1 MALGDLWRN
10 SKYPNGCRNCGQTA
24 KKHIG
29 HGLCQNCYRDPKIL
43 MAAKTNDVEDLLDT
57 DDRSTDSQI
66 DSELDSASSDVDR
79 DIEVESSGQSERRP
93 GSFTSPVIDS
103 DDDVQTGDTKPLD
116 RLFKRKKKTPAPS
129 IKTSEKAPKGVG
141 RRVSTAS
148 SIEDAWSAI
157 GGVAVRTGRH
167 APLGR
172 YLQFQAPAAGE
183 MLDQALSGTVFDRKI
198 LQPGVKARGRLD
210 VVSSVI
216 APPLL
221 IMAIER
227 DPSKAEML
235 LPILKASIRSS
246 LPTMLPAMKKAA
258 SRETKIN
265 EAIKDFFPDM
275 PEGVDPV
282 DLVISEMFAGYFQSF
297 DPNMGEPTTEDTHA
311 TTH

>member
-10 SKYPNGCRNCGQTA
+10 RKYPNGCRNCGQTA

-29 HGLCQNCYRDPKIL
+29 YGLCQNCYRDPKIL
-43 MAAKTNDVEDLLDT
+43 MAAKTNELEDLLDT
-57 DDRSTDSQI
+57 DVRSVDSEI
-66 DSELDSASSDVDR
+66 DSESSETVSSDSGDY
-79 DIEVESSGQSERRP
+79 EVESSGQSERRP
-93 GSFTSPVIDS
+93 GSFTSPVIDPES
-103 DDDVQTGDTKPLD
+103 DVQTGDSSPLD
-116 RLFKRKKKTPAPS
+116 RLFKRKSKTPKPG
-129 IKTSEKAPKGVG
+129 IKTAEKPPKGVG

-148 SIEDAWSAI
+148 SIEDAWAAI

-183 MLDQALSGTVFDRKI
+183 LLDQALSGTAIDRKL

-227 DPSKAEML
+227 DPSKAEL
-235 LPILKASIRSS
+235 LIPMLKASIRSS

-258 SRETKIN
+258 ARESKIN
-265 EAIKDFFPDM
+265 EAVKDFFPDM

-282 DLVISEMFAGYFQSF
+282 DLVISEMFAGYFQPF
-297 DPNMGEPTTEDTHA
+297 DPNMGAPTTEDTNA
-311 TTH
+311 TIY

>member
-10 SKYPNGCRNCGQTA
+10 QKYPNGCRNCGQTA

-29 HGLCQNCYRDPKIL
+29 FGLCQNCYRDPKIL
-43 MAAKTNDVEDLLDT
+43 MAAKTNELADLLDV
-57 DDRSTDSQI
+57 DDRPI
-66 DSELDSASSDVDR
+66 DSEVDSDTARSDDDTDR
-79 DIEVESSGQSERRP
+79 DYEVESSGQSERRP
-93 GSFTSPVIDS
+93 GSFTSPVSDS
-103 DDDVQTGDTKPLD
+103 ESDVQTGEPSPLD
-116 RLFKRKKKTPAPS
+116 RLFKRKTKTPKPG
-129 IKTSEKAPKGVG
+129 IKTAEKPPKGVG
-141 RRVSTAS
+141 RRVSTAA

-183 MLDQALSGTVFDRKI
+183 MLDQALSGTAFDRKI

-235 LPILKASIRSS
+235 LPMLKASIRSS

-258 SRETKIN
+258 ARETKIN
-265 EAIKDFFPDM
+265 EAVKDFFPDM

-282 DLVISEMFAGYFQSF
+282 DLVISEMFAGYFQPF
-297 DPNMGEPTTEDTHA
+297 DPNMGEPTTEDTNA
-311 TTH
+311 TIY